1 MKKILTSIFLIIS
14 GFIAIFGQSE
24 MTQSTRDNMNYGNFV
39 PNPQRSTIYG
49 IEQRKGSVKGDVYLD
64 SAWHVAEIF
73 FYPEVVRRY
82 DANASDSVGGYKVRV
97 EVVDYTVEFLIEN
110 KGKAVEESAIRKVKW
125 NDKKEQTT
133 LVNTRQY
140 GISDDLKGFF
150 EVLSEGTLTVLKYT
164 RITLLKPTYNIA
176 LDVGEKDYR
185 ILKKADYYYLREGKG
200 AKPEKFKF
208 SKSNL
213 LELMKNKKPQVE
225 KYVEDNN
232 LNLKQ
237 EADLRQ
243 VLNFYNQVR

>member
-1 MKKILTSIFLIIS
+1 MKKFYFCFILIVNAL
-14 GFIAIFGQSE
+14 ALLRGQSE
-24 MTQSTRDNMNYGNFV
+24 MTQSTRDNLNYGNFV
-39 PNPQRSTIYG
+39 PNPQRSAIYG
-49 IEQRKGSVKGDVYLD
+49 IEQPKGSVKGDVYLD
-64 SAWHVAEIF
+64 SAWHIAEIF

-97 EVVDYTVEFLIEN
+97 EVVDYTVEFLVDS
-110 KGKAVEESAIRKVKW
+110 KGKAVEESAIRKVIW
-125 NDKKEQTT
+125 NDRKEQTT

-150 EVLSEGTLTVLKYT
+150 EVLSEGPLTVLKYT

-200 AKPEKFKF
+200 AKPEKFKY
-208 SKSNL
+208 SKSTL
-213 LELMKNKKPQVE
+213 LELMKNKKAQVE
-225 KYVEDNN
+225 KYVEENN

-237 EADLRQ
+237 EADLRK
-243 VLNFYNQVR
+243 VLNFYNQEH